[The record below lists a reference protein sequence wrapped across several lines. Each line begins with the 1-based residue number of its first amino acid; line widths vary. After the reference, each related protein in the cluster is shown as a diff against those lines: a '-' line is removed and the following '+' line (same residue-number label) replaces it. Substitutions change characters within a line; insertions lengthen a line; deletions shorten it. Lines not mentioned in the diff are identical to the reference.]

1 MSLTTQHELLIT
13 PNPVSRSGA
22 EEGVILDDVMRSG
35 PITEGDFSI
44 AGFPTVGS
52 CLLGLPRPA
61 AGFNNRFQVI
71 AANIDSWRTKLSA
84 KFKLYG
90 STIADLV
97 TTSRSIS

>member
-1 MSLTTQHELLIT
+1 MILEDAVGSGLI
-13 PNPVSRSGA
+13 N
-22 EEGVILDDVMRSG
+22 EDDV
-35 PITEGDFSI
+35 SI

-52 CLLGLPRPA
+52 CLLDLPQPV

-71 AANIDSWRTKLSA
+71 AANIDSWRTKLAA

-97 TTSRSIS
+97 TTSRSSTERLESITEQLN